1 MILIIST
8 LMAAAIFGVDIF
20 VRLST
25 ADRIYS
31 VEDTPS
37 VNDYDAA
44 LVLGCGVYNNSIP
57 SPLLRERLDAVIE
70 LYEAGLIKRIIV
82 SGDHG
87 QPEYNEV
94 RVMKKYAIDK
104 GVPSEAIFMDH
115 AGFSTYESVCRAEA
129 IFGASRLVIVT
140 QRYHLYRALYIAD
153 KLGLETI
160 GVEADQMRLNG
171 QTARDLREIL
181 ARNKDFVYCMIKPEP
196 TWLGETIS
204 FDESGDVTNDES
216 MNQ

>member
-20 VRLST
+20 MRLST
-25 ADRIYS
+25 AERIHAI
-31 VEDTPS
+31 EDPPS
-37 VNDYDAA
+37 ADDYDAA
-44 LVLGCGVYNNSIP
+44 LVLGCGVYNNSMP
-57 SPLLRERLDAVIE
+57 SPLLRERLDAAVK
-70 LYEAGLIKRIIV
+70 LYEAGAVDRIIM

-94 RVMKKYAIDK
+94 RVMKNYAIDK
-104 GVPSEAIFMDH
+104 GIPSEAIFMDH
-115 AGFSTYESVCRAEA
+115 AGFSTYESIYRAEA
-129 IFGASRLVIVT
+129 IFGARRLVIVT

-153 KLGLETI
+153 KFKLEAVGLA
-160 GVEADQMRLNG
+160 ADRSRLSG

-181 ARNKDFVYCMIKPEP
+181 ARNKDFVYCLVKPEP

-204 FDESGDVTNDES
+204 LDDSGDITNDEA
-216 MNQ
+216 MEN